1 MRERE
6 TGRREKRGRYSGRGE
21 RRERRVTV
29 RVEGK
34 GVGEER
40 KSQSERK
47 ETVRREEGNREK
59 RGRQSERRGKRVSVG
74 ERREG
79 DTE

>member
-1 MRERE
+1 M
-6 TGRREKRGRYSGRGE
+6 E
-21 RRERRVTV
+21 RRETV

-40 KSQSERK
+40 K
-47 ETVRREEGNREK
+47 ETVK
-59 RGRQSERRGKRVSVG
+59 
-74 ERREG
+74 REG

>member
-6 TGRREKRGRYSGRGE
+6 TGRREKRGRYSGRG
-21 RRERRVTV
+21 ERRVTV

-47 ETVRREEGNREK
+47 ETVRREEGNSEK